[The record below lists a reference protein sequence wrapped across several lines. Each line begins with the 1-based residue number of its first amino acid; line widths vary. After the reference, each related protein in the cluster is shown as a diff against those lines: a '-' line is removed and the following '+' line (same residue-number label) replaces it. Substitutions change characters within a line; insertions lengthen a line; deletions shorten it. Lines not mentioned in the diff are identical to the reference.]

1 MACHRIRVD
10 KFCDSA
16 GSVSYTSYCR
26 GNNAADLKTSDSSST
41 AM

>member
-16 GSVSYTSYCR
+16 GSVSYTSYR